1 MAFYPFD
8 TLSSSNDEA
17 RDPRYAE
24 GDWIGVEHQ
33 TAGRGQRGHAW
44 SSHAGEDITGSLV
57 LEPQF
62 LPVREQFSISQAVA
76 LGVVD
81 LLARYGIA
89 AEIKWTNDIYVAG
102 RKVAG
107 ILIEHALAGTN
118 LSRTIVGIGLNV
130 NRTAFDPELP
140 NPTSMAL
147 LTGRSFDREEL
158 LERLHGALMARY
170 EALRE
175 GGAEAL
181 RCDYHAHLYRLNRE
195 QRFRLPSGEEFLGK
209 IRGVEADGTL
219 WVEHPDGHKEG
230 YLFREIEFVIAGRD
244 RQNSDLGG

>member
-1 MAFYPFD
+1 MPFYRFE
-8 TLSSSNDEA
+8 TLTSSNDEA
-17 RDPRYAE
+17 RDSRYAE

-33 TAGRGQRGHAW
+33 TAGRGQRGHSW
-44 SSHAGEDITGSLV
+44 SSHAGKDLTGSLV

-81 LLARYGIA
+81 LLNQYGIE

-107 ILIEHALAGTN
+107 ILIEHHLAGEH

-130 NRTAFDPELP
+130 NRSEFDPDLP

-147 LTGRSFDREEL
+147 IAGHDFDREEVL
-158 LERLHGALMARY
+158 GRLHLALTARY
-170 EALRE
+170 EALRA

-181 RCDYHAHLYRLNRE
+181 QHDYHARLYRLHRE
-195 QRFRLPSGEEFLGK
+195 QLFRLPSGEEFVGK
-209 IRGVEADGTL
+209 IRRVEADGTL
-219 WVEHPDGHKEG
+219 RVEHPDGVERG

-244 RQNSDLGG
+244 A

>member
-1 MAFYPFD
+1 MFFYRFD

-17 RDPRYAE
+17 RDPRYTE

-33 TAGRGQRGHAW
+33 TAGRGQRGHSW

-57 LEPQF
+57 LEPRF
-62 LPVREQFSISQAVA
+62 VAVREQFSISQAVA
-76 LGVVD
+76 LGLVD
-81 LLARYGIA
+81 LLREYGLA

-107 ILIEHALAGTN
+107 VLIEHNLAGAA

-130 NRTAFDPELP
+130 NRREFDPDLP

-147 LTGRSFDREEL
+147 ATGRTFDREEVL
-158 LERLHGALMARY
+158 QRLHRALMARY
-170 EALRE
+170 GQLRE
-175 GGAEAL
+175 GGAGAL
-181 RCDYHAHLYRLNRE
+181 RGDYHAHLYRLGE
-195 QRFRLPSGEEFLGK
+195 AQRFRLPGGEEFEGV

-219 WVEHPDGHKEG
+219 RVEHPDGRERG
-230 YLFREIEFVIAGRD
+230 YLFREIEFLIAGRD
-244 RQNSDLGG
+244 DC